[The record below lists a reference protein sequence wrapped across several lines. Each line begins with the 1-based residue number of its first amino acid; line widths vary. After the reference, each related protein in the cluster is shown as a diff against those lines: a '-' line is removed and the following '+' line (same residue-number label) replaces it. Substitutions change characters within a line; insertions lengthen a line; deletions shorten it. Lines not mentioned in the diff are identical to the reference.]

1 MKKLLKYGIIAIILI
16 TIIVLGINLYVRIST
31 NKQII
36 KENDY
41 IALSD
46 VDCII
51 ILGAGIWK
59 DKPSPMLEDRLI
71 KSISLYDNGVSLKII
86 MSGDH
91 TRTNHD
97 EVNVMKTYAVN
108 KGINSSDIFMDHKG
122 ISTFDS
128 LYRAKEVFK
137 VKKVVIVSQKY
148 HLYRALYI
156 GKKLGLEVY
165 AVPAEDIR
173 YRGFIKRE
181 LREVLARNKD
191 FIKSFIKSK
200 NSVEE
205 TFPVSGD
212 GNITNDKDIY

>member
-1 MKKLLKYGIIAIILI
+1 MKKIVKLFTIVISLFLFAILFINFYVILSTKNKI
-16 TIIVLGINLYVRIST
+16 LTIDEAKKLN
-31 NKQII
+31 N
-36 KENDY
+36 
-41 IALSD
+41 
-46 VDCII
+46 VDAILV
-51 ILGAGIWK
+51 LGAGIWNN
-59 DKPSPMLEDRLI
+59 KPSPMLEDRLI

-200 NSVEE
+200 NSVKE